1 MNIKLIL
8 VLKIVAENKMVSWS
22 WRQPVGGKKKKPTF
36 EELGITLD

>member
-8 VLKIVAENKMVSWS
+8 VLKIVAENKWYHGAGDNLQVE
-22 WRQPVGGKKKKPTF
+22 KEKPTF